1 MAPPVASSVLDTR
14 LRRESRRSR
23 QVLKSARLNL
33 EEYHSQGRED
43 SRVAS
48 GVMEAVPSTGT
59 STTTRASAAAAADFK
74 DVGRICRN
82 FIVSKYFLAAVTRN
96 LRVAGETQQL

>member
-33 EEYHSQGRED
+33 EEYHSQGREV
-43 SRVAS
+43 SSAAS
-48 GVMEAVPSTGT
+48 GEMEAVPST
-59 STTTRASAAAAADFK
+59 TTTITTASAAADFK

-82 FIVSKYFLAAVTRN
+82 FIVSKYLLAAVTRN
-96 LRVAGETQQL
+96 LRLAGETQQL

>member
-33 EEYHSQGRED
+33 EEYHSQGREV
-43 SRVAS
+43 SSAAS
-48 GVMEAVPSTGT
+48 GEMEAVPSIGT
-59 STTTRASAAAAADFK
+59 STASAAADFK

-82 FIVSKYFLAAVTRN
+82 FIVSKYLLAAVSRN
-96 LRVAGETQQL
+96 LRLAGETQQL

>member
-33 EEYHSQGRED
+33 EEYHSQGRE
-43 SRVAS
+43 AS
-48 GVMEAVPSTGT
+48 GEMEAVPSIGT
-59 STTTRASAAAAADFK
+59 ITTASAAAAADFK

-82 FIVSKYFLAAVTRN
+82 FIVSKYLLAAVSRN
-96 LRVAGETQQL
+96 LRLAGETQQL

>member
-48 GVMEAVPSTGT
+48 GEMEAVPSTGT
-59 STTTRASAAAAADFK
+59 TTRALAAAAADFK

>member
-33 EEYHSQGRED
+33 EEYHSQGREV
-43 SRVAS
+43 SSAAS
-48 GVMEAVPSTGT
+48 GEMEAVPSTGT
-59 STTTRASAAAAADFK
+59 NMASAAADFK

-82 FIVSKYFLAAVTRN
+82 FIVSKYLLAAVTRN
-96 LRVAGETQQL
+96 LRLAGETQQL

>member
-33 EEYHSQGRED
+33 EEYHSQGREV
-43 SRVAS
+43 SSAAS
-48 GVMEAVPSTGT
+48 GEMEAVPSIGT
-59 STTTRASAAAAADFK
+59 TNTASAAADFK

-82 FIVSKYFLAAVTRN
+82 FIVSKYLLAAVTRN
-96 LRVAGETQQL
+96 IRLAGETQQL

>member
-33 EEYHSQGRED
+33 EEYRSQGRED
-43 SRVAS
+43 SSAAS
-48 GVMEAVPSTGT
+48 GEMEAVPSIGT
-59 STTTRASAAAAADFK
+59 SNMASAAADFK

-82 FIVSKYFLAAVTRN
+82 FIVSKYLLAAVSRN
-96 LRVAGETQQL
+96 LRLAGETQQL

>member
-33 EEYHSQGRED
+33 EEYHSQGRAD
-43 SRVAS
+43 SSAAS
-48 GVMEAVPSTGT
+48 GEMEAVPSIGT
-59 STTTRASAAAAADFK
+59 STASAAADFK

-82 FIVSKYFLAAVTRN
+82 FIVSKYLLAAVSRN
-96 LRVAGETQQL
+96 LRLAGETQQL

>member
-33 EEYHSQGRED
+33 EEYHSHGRED

-48 GVMEAVPSTGT
+48 GEMEAVPSTGT
-59 STTTRASAAAAADFK
+59 TTRASAAADFK

-82 FIVSKYFLAAVTRN
+82 FIVSKYLLAAVTRN
-96 LRVAGETQQL
+96 IRMAGETQQL

>member
-48 GVMEAVPSTGT
+48 GEMEAVPSTG
-59 STTTRASAAAAADFK
+59 TTTRASAAAAADFK

-82 FIVSKYFLAAVTRN
+82 FIVSKYLLAAVTRN